1 MLASS
6 SRIPHLGQL
15 LPPQEVREGFP
26 KRLVGC
32 RDVSVPKI
40 TGAHRS
46 GRPREG
52 GVTLLRQL
60 RSWKADLRQHPRV
73 SQGWKR
79 RLAASFTWRH
89 LPRSTQA
96 AASDGPP
103 AAARRAGPAAD
114 PDKAWSLRLSHQTHA
129 GFLPGDKPSLSA
141 GCRAA
146 PGLRSPRVALLQAL
160 ARGHWCR
167 FSFQLLK
174 CQPSWVRRIE
184 NRNIRRRSDRL

>member
-1 MLASS
+1 MLVSS
-6 SRIPHLGQL
+6 SRIPHLGRL

-73 SQGWKR
+73 SPRWKR
-79 RLAASFTWRH
+79 RLASRH
-89 LPRSTQA
+89 PSPGVTFLEAPRRQHPTA
-96 AASDGPP
+96 PP

-114 PDKAWSLRLSHQTHA
+114 PDKARCLRLSHQTHA
-129 GFLPGDKPSLSA
+129 GFLPKKKRTSLQDA
-141 GCRAA
+141 GQLQVCARRA
-146 PGLRSPRVALLQAL
+146 SP
-160 ARGHWCR
+160 CY
-167 FSFQLLK
+167 
-174 CQPSWVRRIE
+174 
-184 NRNIRRRSDRL
+184 RRSLAGTGVASASSFSNANQAG